1 MSSHK
6 TGYSLIP
13 NSTSRRID
21 MDRYF
26 ILKSLVALLI
36 ILIGDLEK
44 NSDES
49 LICGQSFV
57 LDWMPDLKFNIKWT
71 LFLHSWPTELSMKVS
86 RSFRQII
93 ISQLGFT
100 TVTNRT
106 QQLPNKFQTHLGANS
121 SSNNVIKSTPSSELT
136 LK

>member
-1 MSSHK
+1 
-6 TGYSLIP
+6 
-13 NSTSRRID
+13 
-21 MDRYF
+21 
-26 ILKSLVALLI
+26 
-36 ILIGDLEK
+36 
-44 NSDES
+44 
-49 LICGQSFV
+49 
-57 LDWMPDLKFNIKWT
+57 
-71 LFLHSWPTELSMKVS
+71 MKVS

-136 LK
+136 PKSARLWSFILQLVKISKAYDLVILDHLVDAKQISNSSQGKQQFQRCHKVNTII